1 MLYKIIDSN
10 NQNILVRQNV
20 VSFVHVNVEIKQ
32 VLKLWGRQFKTLY
45 EKNGNNNFTG
55 TTFMRYFGLEETSW
69 KTKHNFIFSR

>member
-32 VLKLWGRQFKTLY
+32 VLKL
-45 EKNGNNNFTG
+45 
-55 TTFMRYFGLEETSW
+55 
-69 KTKHNFIFSR
+69 